1 MWALFSHEES
11 GDAKMEMEFD
21 IQITKKDLYDYQLH
35 HAYTSPSGLF
45 GTIVGCLFIVGFFNT
60 GTPLYLVIGAF
71 VIL

>member
-35 HAYTSPSGLF
+35 HAYTSP
-45 GTIVGCLFIVGFFNT
+45 
-60 GTPLYLVIGAF
+60 
-71 VIL
+71 